1 MEKYQKWKEM
11 ESYVGLKARNKIRRT
26 HYVNLNKLVWKY
38 FEDCRESGIK
48 LNGKMLKEQAMRY
61 ANVLG
66 LESFRGSEGW
76 LDAFKRRHKIDLR
89 TMTGDPVCYEND
101 LINGESMDMSST
113 MIENINQQVDL
124 IDKQNQSHL
133 NLNLSIPSL
142 NSTSTSQLPQNS
154 NFISEEMTASQFL
167 EAFGN
172 AALTADLNEPVH
184 NNFMPN
190 NLPIR
195 KEEDFKMPHEKFS
208 NENSTISNIVRSCA
222 LRVPSPEVTFAL
234 DTIRSF
240 ILANDPSAMDS
251 LVQLQQKIVEIDKMK
266 SSSSSSSTIE

>member
-1 MEKYQKWKEM
+1 M

-222 LRVPSPEVTFAL
+222 LRVPSPE
-234 DTIRSF
+234 
-240 ILANDPSAMDS
+240 
-251 LVQLQQKIVEIDKMK
+251 IDKMK